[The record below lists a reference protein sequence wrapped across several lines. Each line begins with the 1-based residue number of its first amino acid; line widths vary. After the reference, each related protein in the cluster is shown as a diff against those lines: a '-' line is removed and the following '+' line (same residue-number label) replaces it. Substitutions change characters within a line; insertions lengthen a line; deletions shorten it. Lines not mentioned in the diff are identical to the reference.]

1 MSRTITATLAIG
13 LLLAWPSL
21 AGAQGWGPPPPDAP
35 TGSEEPAASEDEAAP
50 TTEEAESPE
59 PAAWASP
66 PPPAPAPPPE
76 ESPTAPPVEAEVTEE
91 ASGQDEEEEEV
102 SAETEEGE
110 GEEGEE
116 RGESWFRRMI
126 RRIEFHGYTRMP
138 INFMF
143 QPVHDG
149 EGTGGEGEEE
159 TGASVRLRP
168 PFLVSNDYYLSGF
181 AYLRHQETDWSELFL
196 TANLHDDVAIT
207 VGLFASLYSDW
218 GYTSTETQFG
228 LAQAYLTWS
237 NIGGVEPL
245 WMRVGVFWD
254 KLGHIGPYDTYIFG
268 RTHHWGLQMGWDF
281 PNGGQI
287 RVGGGAHME
296 ITDQNQGFTPLIYGY
311 GGTPIGPVTLNA
323 YLIGL
328 WTNDVRPFTII
339 EEGHLVVLGTD
350 IEIDF
355 PWFDGPLYIALA
367 GYWAEHALFL
377 ANAFELM
384 HSTGGRGLTENF
396 FGISGSNNGSGSM
409 IVGGVNWPVTIW
421 RGLYAHFYGMLAHVW
436 LDEAALEASE
446 EVSDFHDR
454 TYLKWGLEAGY
465 QILSWL
471 RVGVVYDRVIL
482 DMNHPEMSYRAITP
496 RIAFTP
502 YRDIEIELT
511 YTHYWY
517 GDEILLRA
525 NQVPGV
531 TEPDEDAFHIM
542 AEASW

>member
-1 MSRTITATLAIG
+1 V
-13 LLLAWPSL
+13 
-21 AGAQGWGPPPPDAP
+21 
-35 TGSEEPAASEDEAAP
+35 
-50 TTEEAESPE
+50 EEAPSV
-59 PAAWASP
+59 
-66 PPPAPAPPPE
+66 
-76 ESPTAPPVEAEVTEE
+76 PPVERSVADET
-91 ASGQDEEEEEV
+91 SDEEEEEEGGE
-102 SAETEEGE
+102 AEEE

-116 RGESWFRRMI
+116 QGESWFRRMV
-126 RRIEFHGYTRMP
+126 RRIEFHGYSRMP

-149 EGTGGEGEEE
+149 EGAGGEGSEEE
-159 TGASVRLRP
+159 GASVRLRP

-218 GYTSTETQFG
+218 GYTSTENQFG
-228 LAQAYLTWS
+228 LAQAFLTWR
-237 NIGGVEPL
+237 NIGGAEPL

-287 RVGGGAHME
+287 RIGGGAHME

-323 YLIGL
+323 YVIGL
-328 WTNDVRPFTII
+328 WTNDVRPFTVI
-339 EEGHLVVLGTD
+339 EEGHLVVFGGD

-355 PWFDGPLYIALA
+355 PWFEGPLYIALA

-396 FGISGSNNGSGSM
+396 FGLQGSDNGSGSM
-409 IVGGVNWPVTIW
+409 IVGGINWPVTIW
-421 RGLYAHFYGMLAHVW
+421 RGLYAHFFGMLAHVW
-436 LDEAALEASE
+436 IDEAAMEEGEEPSE
-446 EVSDFHDR
+446 FHDR

-471 RVGVVYDRVIL
+471 RVGLVYDRVIL
-482 DMNHPEMSYRAITP
+482 DMNHPGMAYRALTP

-502 YRDIEIELT
+502 YQDIEIELT

-517 GDEILLRA
+517 GDDIHLRN

-531 TEPDEDAFHIM
+531 TDPDEDAFHIM